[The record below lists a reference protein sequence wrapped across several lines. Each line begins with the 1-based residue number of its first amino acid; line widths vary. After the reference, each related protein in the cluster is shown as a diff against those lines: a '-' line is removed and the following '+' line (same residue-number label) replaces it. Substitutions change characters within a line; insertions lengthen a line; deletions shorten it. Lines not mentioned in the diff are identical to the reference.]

1 MIKIMAILKEK
12 IEEQKLQNKINKV
25 KNCIQASRLQAET
38 DLMELSDRKIQT
50 VESLKDRETS
60 TVLEQL
66 VGLQNKENSI
76 KEQLGVLAQVEK
88 FLFEDI
94 KQEK

>member
-76 KEQLGVLAQVEK
+76 KEQLGVLAQIEK